1 MVEREEAMTIQPYE
15 SGSQVAMGRELG
27 KAMVAKWIAEG
38 KAAAVTGDTAGLWN
52 IVQWAAY
59 HITVVLPGE
68 GAPTCGATWAGEYS
82 DVLPADQRDD
92 YIGK

>member
-1 MVEREEAMTIQPYE
+1 MTIQPYE

-59 HITVVLPGE
+59 HSAKDKG
-68 GAPTCGATWAGEYS
+68 
-82 DVLPADQRDD
+82 
-92 YIGK
+92 